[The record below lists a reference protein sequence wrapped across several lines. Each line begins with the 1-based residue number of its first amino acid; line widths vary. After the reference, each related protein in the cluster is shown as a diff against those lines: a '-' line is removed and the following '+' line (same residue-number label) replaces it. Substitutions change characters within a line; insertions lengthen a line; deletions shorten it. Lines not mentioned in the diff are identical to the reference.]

1 VTTRTRHLVIAG
13 GLAMLLVIV
22 AILVSQG
29 AAGEDAAEPADDT
42 ADVTALFAGIP
53 QHGVSLGDRDAPL
66 LMSEF
71 ADPQCPFC
79 AGYAVDALPEIVDR
93 YVRPGDLRLR
103 LQLLTFIGPDSEAAA
118 RVAYAASLQNRL
130 WQFTDL
136 LYRNQGQENSGY
148 VTDGFLRELAEA
160 TPDLDAERALA
171 DADSPAVDKLLAEA
185 KRSAVALGVESTPS
199 FFVAA
204 DGARPV
210 PLEVPSLTPEPFIEQ
225 LDALRADPGP

>member
-13 GLAMLLVIV
+13 GLAMLLVVV

-29 AAGEDAAEPADDT
+29 AAEEDATEPAGDT
-42 ADVTALFAGIP
+42 ADVAALFAGIP
-53 QHGVSLGDRDAPL
+53 QHGVSLGDPDAAL

-71 ADPQCPFC
+71 ADPQCPYC

-160 TPDLDAERALA
+160 TPELDAERALA
-171 DADSPAVDKLLAEA
+171 DADSPAVDKLLAGA
-185 KRSAVALGVESTPS
+185 KRSAAALGVESTPS
-199 FFVAA
+199 FFAAA

-210 PLEVPSLTPEPFIEQ
+210 PLEVPSLTPEPFVEQ
-225 LDALRADPGP
+225 LDALRADARP